1 MKKFNPKRKPDK
13 LPFRK
18 VAECYLI
25 YNNKIVAQDAGNYL
39 SLPGGGIDRGE
50 TPEKGAKRELLE
62 EVGAVLKGK
71 MKVISVMTWDWDPSW
86 ANNEKRKKRFMK
98 FRGEK
103 VYSMFGVV
111 DEFIKP
117 NNADDDAWKGKK
129 VMSFKKATEIAD
141 RVLKKDTPPNQ
152 YAYNLTKL
160 NIVSTLASVHS
171 KKLLN

>member
-39 SLPGGGIDRGE
+39 SLAGGGIDRGE

-62 EVGAVLKGK
+62 EVGAILKGK

-86 ANNEKRKKRFMK
+86 ANNEKRRKRFMK

-111 DEFIKP
+111 DKFIKP
-117 NNADDDAWKGKK
+117 TNADDDAWKGKK
-129 VMSFKKATEIAD
+129 IMSFKKAAEIAE

>member
-1 MKKFNPKRKPDK
+1 MSKFNPKRKPNK
-13 LPFRK
+13 LPYRK

-25 YNNKIVAQDAGNYL
+25 YKNKIVAQDAGRYL

-62 EVGAVLKGK
+62 EIGAKLKGGLK
-71 MKVISVMTWDWDPSW
+71 TISVMTWDWDPSW
-86 ANNEKRKKRFMK
+86 ANTDKRKGRFMK

-111 DEFIKP
+111 DKFIKATD
-117 NNADDDAWKGKK
+117 ADGDAWKGSK
-129 VMSFKKATEIAD
+129 VMSFKRAATIAE
-141 RVLKKDTPPNQ
+141 RVLKKDTPENQ

-160 NIVSTLASVHS
+160 NIVSTLASAHG
-171 KKLLN
+171 KKLLK